1 MGHAIPLNTPG
12 FKTLQRTP
20 RKYIQNPSVGSAR
33 CAVQVSEK
41 TVFAGGQ
48 RVPYTLPAMRK
59 VRVGKPHR
67 PLAVRAMN
75 QLGRLA
81 RSLGVQLVSLD
92 ETRLLHKATAQ
103 AGSDDLGDGAFHE
116 GLQRFLRSVEAEAEL
131 TLLGRM
137 LAQGYVTG
145 NLANRLRLVDWRKRH
160 PEIEAERIVEP
171 LFIVGMPR
179 TGTTI
184 LHALLEQDPA
194 NRSPLF
200 WEVQFPVPPA
210 APETWHTDP
219 RIAEDQKILDRLY
232 DLVPG
237 FQAMHPMGATMPQ
250 ECVAVFTMCF
260 MSEQLQVQFDVP
272 SYQAWLDEQD
282 MHETYEFYRR
292 FLQHAQSGGVRGERW
307 VLKSPA
313 HLHLLDTLLDVFP
326 DARIVHTHR
335 DPIEV
340 CASVASLT
348 ATLRGAASDAID
360 LEAIGRQQVQWWAK
374 LIGKSLEQRKRLA
387 HKGDQ
392 FFDVKMSEIVE
403 DPLSVVRR
411 MYDHFG
417 YALTD
422 EVEAKMV
429 SFMEENPRGKHGS
442 HRYFATDFGIDMR
455 RDRSLF
461 CDYIEYFGLSE
472 GNHDTSD
479 S

>member
-1 MGHAIPLNTPG
+1 MGKPYRP
-12 FKTLQRTP
+12 
-20 RKYIQNPSVGSAR
+20 
-33 CAVQVSEK
+33 
-41 TVFAGGQ
+41 FA
-48 RVPYTLPAMRK
+48 
-59 VRVGKPHR
+59 VRV
-67 PLAVRAMN
+67 MN

-81 RSLGVQLVSLD
+81 SSVGIEPITLEED
-92 ETRLLHKATAQ
+92 RLLEKAIAQ
-103 AGSDDLGDGAFHE
+103 AGSSDFGDDDFRE
-116 GLQRFLRSVEAEAEL
+116 GLRRFLASARSEAKL

-137 LAQGYVTG
+137 LAQGYVVG

-160 PEIEAERIVEP
+160 PSIEAEEIIEP

-210 APETWHTDP
+210 TPETWNDDP
-219 RIAEDQKILDRLY
+219 RIAEDQKVLDQLY
-232 DLVPG
+232 GLVPG
-237 FQAMHPMGATMPQ
+237 FQSMHPMGATMPQ

-282 MHETYEFYRR
+282 MRSTYEFYKR
-292 FLQHAQSGGVRGERW
+292 FLQHLQSGGVKGERW

-335 DPIEV
+335 DPMEV

-348 ATLRGAASDAID
+348 AALRGAATDEID
-360 LEAIGRQQVQWWAK
+360 LEVIGRQQVQWWAK
-374 LIGKSLEQRKRLA
+374 LIEKSLSQRKRLA
-387 HKGDQ
+387 PKNSQ
-392 FFDVKMSEIVE
+392 FFDVTMSEIV
-403 DPLSVVRR
+403 DDSLGVVRR
-411 MYDHFG
+411 MYAHFG
-417 YALTD
+417 YRLSD

-429 SFMEENPRGKHGS
+429 SFMAENPRDKHGS
-442 HRYFATDFGIDMR
+442 HRYSAFDFGIDPD
-455 RDRSLF
+455 RDRALF
-461 CDYIEYFGLSE
+461 GDYIEHFGLAKDGRES
-472 GNHDTSD
+472 SAP
-479 S
+479 